1 MAETEELWSILLPN
15 GEVRTGTL
23 DELDEAFN
31 AGAVDAST
39 LVLAPGATEWSTIGA
54 LACIDDHAIAPSRE
68 TLRPVV
74 FDDDEP
80 EPAPPP
86 RSRVGWI
93 VAATATALAIGV
105 GVFAG
110 AMGTSSRAKDDPPK
124 AAATPPIATIE
135 AIATTA
141 PEPAIAVASAAPA
154 PSSQPAAEPSDTAP
168 RLTEDQKKA
177 LVETGKIIADRTKI
191 NTHGASA
198 APQRARATDDP
209 FAKRSSSKG
218 KCSCAPGD
226 PLCSCL

>member
-23 DELDEAFN
+23 DQLDEAFN

-54 LACIDDHAIAPSRE
+54 LACIDDHAIAPSPE
-68 TLRPVV
+68 TLRPVA

-80 EPAPPP
+80 EPAPPR
-86 RSRVGWI
+86 RSRVRWI
-93 VAATATALAIGV
+93 VAATAAAFAIGV

-110 AMGTSSRAKDDPPK
+110 AMGMSTRAKDDPPK
-124 AAATPPIATIE
+124 AAATPPIATVE
-135 AIATTA
+135 AIATPA

-154 PSSQPAAEPSDTAP
+154 PSSQP
-168 RLTEDQKKA
+168 
-177 LVETGKIIADRTKI
+177 ETGKIIADRTKT
-191 NTHGASA
+191 NAHGASA
-198 APQRARATDDP
+198 APQRARAKDDP
-209 FAKRSSSKG
+209 FGKRGKG